1 MNGQVTWLFVVMA
14 TIHISLTAEPL
25 FHLGPLVVTNS
36 LLTSWV
42 VVIILIFF
50 AVSLSRRISVIP
62 SYAQLLLEIPI
73 EALYNVVRGV
83 AGHRA
88 VVFFPYVATFFLF
101 ILLSNLSGLIPG
113 VGTIGVKE
121 HGALVPFF
129 RAPTA
134 DLNTTL
140 ALALVSVGLVQYHGL
155 KTFGTKYL
163 SKFFTLKN
171 PMLTFV
177 GLLEFLGEIAKVIS
191 FAFRLFGNIFA
202 GEVLLVVTSSLI
214 PIIAPVPFY
223 GLELFVGLIQA
234 VVFSMLTLVFL
245 NMATEGAAH

>member
-1 MNGQVTWLFVVMA
+1 MA

-25 FHLGPLVVTNS
+25 FHLGPLTVTNS

-42 VVIILIFF
+42 VVIAL
-50 AVSLSRRISVIP
+50 VSLAVKFSKRLSLVP
-62 SYAQLLLEIPI
+62 SFGQMLFEVPI
-73 EALYNVVRGV
+73 EALYNVTKGV

-88 VVFFPYVATFFLF
+88 VSFFPYVATFFLF
-101 ILLSNLSGLIPG
+101 ILLSNVSGLVPG
-113 VGTIGVKE
+113 VGTIGLKE
-121 HGALVPFF
+121 HGALIPFF

-155 KTFGTKYL
+155 KTFGTRYL

-177 GLLEFLGEIAKVIS
+177 GLLEFVSEIAKVVS
-191 FAFRLFGNIFA
+191 FSFRLFGNIFA

-214 PIIAPVPFY
+214 PIIVPIPFY

-245 NMATEGAAH
+245 NMATEAAVH

>member
-1 MNGQVTWLFVVMA
+1 MA

-25 FHLGPLVVTNS
+25 FHLGLLTVTNS
-36 LLTSWV
+36 LFTSWL
-42 VVIILIFF
+42 VVIGLV
-50 AVSLSRRISVIP
+50 ALAMRQSKRLSMIP
-62 SYAQLLLEIPI
+62 TFGQMLLEVPI
-73 EALYNVVRGV
+73 EALYNVTKNV

-88 VVFFPYVATFFLF
+88 LTFFPYVATFFLF
-101 ILLSNLSGLIPG
+101 ILLSNLSGLLPG
-113 VGTIGVKE
+113 VGTIGLRE

-140 ALALVSVGLVQYHGL
+140 ALAIVSVVLVQYYGL
-155 KTFGTKYL
+155 KTFGTRYL

-177 GLLEFLGEIAKVIS
+177 GLLEFVSEIAKVVS

-214 PIIAPVPFY
+214 PIIVPIPFY

-245 NMATEGAAH
+245 NMATEAAVH

>member
-1 MNGQVTWLFVVMA
+1 MVIMA
-14 TIHISLTAEPL
+14 TIHISLIAEPL

-36 LLTSWV
+36 LLTSWIV
-42 VVIILIFF
+42 VAALVTL
-50 AVSLSRRISVIP
+50 AVKFSKRLSMIP
-62 SYAQLLLEIPI
+62 SFGQMLLEVPI
-73 EALYNVVRGV
+73 EALYNVTKGV
-83 AGHRA
+83 ASHRA

-113 VGTIGVKE
+113 VGTIGLRE
-121 HGALVPFF
+121 HDVVVPFF

-140 ALALVSVGLVQYHGL
+140 ALALVAGSVVQYYGL

-171 PMLTFV
+171 PILTFV
-177 GLLEFLGEIAKVIS
+177 GLLEFVSEIAKVVS

-202 GEVLLVVTSSLI
+202 GEVLLVVTSALI
-214 PIIAPVPFY
+214 PVLAPVPFY

-245 NMATEGAAH
+245 NMATETATH